1 MDLGEKTWID
11 LLNEDTNVFVKL
23 IDQPTLAN
31 LATCLAMRE
40 RGVTYQVIVNSGSIP
55 KKKLE
60 KGRNNTLARLLDP
73 VLSVYLHSLKA
84 LIEYGGKALRGWGN
98 SAVTFKLAL
107 KPSESAE
114 ANDLRSAL
122 EPQAA
127 TQTEEE

>member
-11 LLNEDTNVFVKL
+11 LLNEEMNVFVKL

-73 VLSVYLHSLKA
+73 VLSVYLHSLQA
-84 LIEYGGKALRGWGN
+84 LVEYDGRLYETGELGAD
-98 SAVTFKLAL
+98 FKLVL
-107 KPSESAE
+107 KPSDSEE
-114 ANDLRSAL
+114 ANDLRLAL

-127 TQTEEE
+127 TQPEEE